1 MIDNILFITL
11 IVLMLAYGLA
21 VATINRMLKKGFE
34 PYKTNAR
41 YFSDI
46 LRDAEWFDGL

>member
-21 VATINRMLKKGFE
+21 GIICG
-34 PYKTNAR
+34 
-41 YFSDI
+41 
-46 LRDAEWFDGL
+46 G